1 MKSAELR
8 KRQRRIETSVY
19 CLEDIKNEIRYS
31 RKAADRVLKDMEQK
45 YPQLEWLSPES
56 KSENSA
62 LGREFCRG
70 LGKSDLE
77 GQLKYCEIYAA
88 RFNSLLN
95 SAKAERADKE
105 RLYVSLGAFGG
116 IAVFILL
123 V

>member
-8 KRQRRIETSVY
+8 KRQRQIETSIY

-31 RKAADRVLKDMEQK
+31 QKAADRVLKDMGQK
-45 YPQLEWLSPES
+45 YPHLEWFAKES
-56 KSENSA
+56 KNENCA

-77 GQLKYCEIYAA
+77 GQLKYCDIYFA

-105 RLYVSLGAFGG
+105 KLYISLGAFGG
-116 IAVFILL
+116 IAIFILL